1 MKEILVRGNIVYRS
15 ALYTGEKFFFFFF
28 CGPLWQLP
36 LDDTYHSV
44 RDQIFLTLKK
54 HTYDIYTYV

>member
-28 CGPLWQLP
+28 LW
-36 LDDTYHSV
+36 S
-44 RDQIFLTLKK
+44 TLA
-54 HTYDIYTYV
+54 TAFR